1 VRQIFYHYSDD
12 CGKILH
18 WLAEY
23 SAAFPLQASP
33 TVNSRGNPVERRI
46 PEMRT
51 YEVVLIVNPE
61 LDETAFKAVIE
72 KVQGWITTAGGTVEK
87 LDIWGKR
94 RLAYVI
100 GKHRDGQYALI
111 TANFAP
117 VFANDLERQL
127 RFLEPVFRFMITV
140 VE

>member
-1 VRQIFYHYSDD
+1 
-12 CGKILH
+12 
-18 WLAEY
+18 
-23 SAAFPLQASP
+23 
-33 TVNSRGNPVERRI
+33 
-46 PEMRT
+46 MRT

-61 LDETAFKAVIE
+61 LDETAFKASIE
-72 KVQGWITTAGGTVEK
+72 KVQGWITTAGGSVEK

-94 RLAYVI
+94 RLAYTI

-111 TANFAP
+111 TAKFAP
-117 VFANDLERQL
+117 AFANELDRQL